1 MYKVLL
7 FILSCLLFS
16 NIVEANNNGM
26 TKKERNFIVQGNE
39 EFEQGNYANA
49 LKQYR
54 NALTINP
61 LSQVGGFNLASTLV
75 SLSEKDYDKKEGNP
89 IEEATNLFKKLS
101 TSTSKTIAQ
110 KSLYNLGHLSYNQG
124 DYASSIGYYK
134 SVLRTNPDDDKAR
147 LYLRMAQLK
156 QNEQNKQNQ
165 DNKSEE
171 DEKSQEEKEQDEKKE
186 NSNEKQDQQ
195 PPQDSPEDI
204 NDANADRI
212 LKSIENKEKEIL
224 MRINNKQKN
233 AQKTNRT
240 ASGQLIEKPW

>member
-1 MYKVLL
+1 M
-7 FILSCLLFS
+7 
-16 NIVEANNNGM
+16 
-26 TKKERNFIVQGNE
+26 
-39 EFEQGNYANA
+39 
-49 LKQYR
+49 
-54 NALTINP
+54 
-61 LSQVGGFNLASTLV
+61 
-75 SLSEKDYDKKEGNP
+75 
-89 IEEATNLFKKLS
+89 
-101 TSTSKTIAQ
+101 
-110 KSLYNLGHLSYNQG
+110 YNLGHLSYNQG

-134 SVLRTNPDDDKAR
+134 SVLRSNPDDDKAR

-171 DEKSQEEKEQDEKKE
+171 DEKSQDEKEQDEKKE

-195 PPQDSPEDI
+195 PPQDCPEDI

>member
-16 NIVEANNNGM
+16 NTIEANNNGM

-39 EFEQGNYANA
+39 EFEQGNYINA
-49 LKQYR
+49 LKEYR
-54 NALTINP
+54 NALGINP
-61 LSQVGGFNLASTLV
+61 LNQVAGFNLASTLV
-75 SLSEKDYDKKEGNP
+75 NLSEKDYDKKEGNP
-89 IEEATNLFKKLS
+89 IEEATHLFKKLS
-101 TSTSKTIAQ
+101 TSTSKSIAQ
-110 KSLYNLGHLSYNQG
+110 KSLFNLGHLSYNQG
-124 DYASSIGYYK
+124 DYTSSIGYYK
-134 SVLRTNPDDDKAR
+134 SVLRANPDDDKAR

-156 QNEQNKQNQ
+156 QNEQNNQNQ
-165 DNKSEE
+165 NKSEE
-171 DEKSQEEKEQDEKKE
+171 DENSQDENEQNEKKE
-186 NSNEKQDQQ
+186 NSDEKQDQQ
-195 PPQDSPEDI
+195 PQDKPEDI

-233 AQKTNRT
+233 AHKTNRT